1 MELYIMRHGQ
11 TADNK
16 KHLLQGRKN
25 IPLSEEG
32 IEQALKAKAQQLSR
46 LLPPLSLIFTTQAKL
61 TRLSVSISSLHFLL
75 LVSQ

>member
-1 MELYIMRHGQ
+1 MRHGQ

-32 IEQALKAKAQQLSR
+32 IEQAMKAKAEIDAEGIVFDRVCASPLRRAMQTAAQRVPRRTTRCSR
-46 LLPPLSLIFTTQAKL
+46 G
-61 TRLSVSISSLHFLL
+61 
-75 LVSQ
+75 